1 MPSILPV
8 RIEQRL
14 GPHQV
19 HARVVIAVD
28 CSNVSPITR
37 LPFHLIPEVVRIDA
51 GGIDQRRDDVVSKIV
66 ANRALAVFDQVL
78 ENGVRSSAVAPAGGG
93 SETYQLVAV
102 FSSRLPEF
110 TPPLA
115 NVIVKDLMTV
125 LSQKCHAVE
134 FRVQAI
140 R

>member
-51 GGIDQRRDDVVSKIV
+51 GGIVQRRDDVVSKIV
-66 ANRALAVFDQVL
+66 ANRALADFDQVPD
-78 ENGVRSSAVAPAGGG
+78 ENVPLKPSVITSKPANGYHFKTGQWPTFGGTRFSTPSPPDQASAFLGFLTSKFPD
-93 SETYQLVAV
+93 S
-102 FSSRLPEF
+102 
-110 TPPLA
+110 
-115 NVIVKDLMTV
+115 
-125 LSQKCHAVE
+125 
-134 FRVQAI
+134 
-140 R
+140 